1 MKTKIVR
8 YRNRKLYNT
17 DTSKYVS
24 VLNIDFGTSFVV
36 DYKTGQDITPVS
48 RAWAEYVR
56 AKREVKN
63 APST

>member
-24 VLNIDFGTSFVV
+24 ILNIDFDKSVV
-36 DYKTGQDITPVS
+36 ADHQTGQDITPVS

-56 AKREVKN
+56 IKQETRN
-63 APST
+63 ASF